1 VLGNWREVLARR
13 LPTGTERRFAGCLA
27 LSLAL
32 HVLLLTSF
40 GGTGIGSRGGGGGDR
55 PQALAV
61 SIRQAVPAAPEV
73 VEQPNQI
80 VAAELAV
87 VSAALA
93 GPTVPSPTAK
103 PAPPPVPETL
113 DQQVTF
119 AKKGAVSPSPVEV
132 DLAATGIKPPGELA
146 AERLRPGRGGIVS
159 GAWYYSAR
167 YLHRRPTPLK
177 PIRPDYPPFTNTL
190 SGRVV
195 LLMFI
200 NKQGGVD
207 SHRILES
214 TPRGT
219 FDEEVLKSFVNERYA
234 PGLISGFPVKSQ
246 LLVEV
251 VFEPG
256 KAPRTGLLLDAPT
269 Q

>member
-1 VLGNWREVLARR
+1 MLGNWREVLARR
-13 LPTGTERRFAGCLA
+13 LPRGAERRFAGCLA
-27 LSLAL
+27 FSLAL
-32 HVLLLTSF
+32 HALLLTSF
-40 GGTGIGSRGGGGGDR
+40 GGTGIGARGGGGGKR
-55 PQALAV
+55 PAALAV
-61 SIRQAVPAAPEV
+61 SIRQAPPAVPEPVAESGQTVEAVLTAPPEPQPRPVVQSPNVKPLPVPA
-73 VEQPNQI
+73 
-80 VAAELAV
+80 
-87 VSAALA
+87 
-93 GPTVPSPTAK
+93 PTATT
-103 PAPPPVPETL
+103 AAV
-113 DQQVTF
+113 
-119 AKKGAVSPSPVEV
+119 AKKGAKLEVEA
-132 DLAATGIKPPGELA
+132 DPAATGVKLPGA
-146 AERLRPGRGGIVS
+146 PAPERLRPGRAGIVTGS
-159 GAWYYSAR
+159 WYYAAR

-177 PIRPDYPPFTNTL
+177 PIRPDYPPLTNTL

-200 NKQGGVD
+200 NQQGGVD

-219 FDEEVLKSFVNERYA
+219 FDEEVLKSFANERYA

-269 Q
+269 PQ